1 MQKTN
6 LNVNP
11 YYDDFSED
19 KNFHRVLFRPGYAVQ
34 ARELTQLQTILQNQI
49 ERHGRHVF
57 KEGTVVIPGSV
68 GFTNDFYAVKLQS
81 TFSSNDIT
89 DYVSEYVGKR
99 ITGRTTGVVAEVIIA
114 EQATTS
120 DPITLFVKYI
130 KTGSDNVTTRFANGE
145 NIYADKEVGGFGSD
159 SPLLST
165 TGDGSTATFTLSL
178 AVTSQ
183 NMLVTVNDVETT
195 AFTVNSN
202 QITFNSAP
210 ANNSTIVVKHI
221 VDSATL
227 LAIGATATGS
237 SANIQ
242 EGVFFIRGHFVKVPT
257 TRIVLDKYTNTPT
270 YRVGLTVT
278 EELETPEEDSSLLDN
293 AQGSS
298 NLNAK
303 GAHRLKITATLSKL
317 PIDSTADENFIEL
330 IRLKSGV
337 LQQKAR
343 STEYSVFE
351 EAMAKRTYDQVG
363 DFVVKPFDIEIR
375 ETLNDGF
382 NNGVYESGAITES
395 GNVASD
401 DYLTI
406 QVSPGKAY
414 VNGYAIETIT
424 PTFIDVPKPRDTES
438 YNGGITPVEVG
449 NYVVVD
455 NIYGSPELTPSTD
468 TIPEITEPYRQIDLY
483 DTQTASRGTASGQRI
498 GFARARA
505 FEHFENNT
513 GTGVDRLV
521 SSTNTNTSFKLYLFD
536 IRMFTKVVMSGTI
549 DPALIVSGA
558 KVTGSLSSA
567 IGYVSSESSG
577 TTFYLTTVVGNFVDG
592 ETLKISS
599 SAETD
604 ELVEDVGNVDLTI
617 SSTQSFDFS
626 SAKQTYMNS
635 TVDFTADI
643 VLQSELTLSGFVS
656 YSGTGTT
663 VNGFQTSFSTE
674 LSIGDI
680 VAFPSGTSGA
690 LQERTIT
697 NVNSDTQITISS
709 ALSNA
714 ITSVEATRKRAK
726 LTDQNKN
733 ILLRKLQKKSI
744 KTLLTTANN
753 GGSDTSVINRRSF
766 VRTTASG
773 ASSGQLTITL
783 SGNETFYA
791 VDNTDFVLTVL
802 QQGSGS
808 ALVGD
813 IVNLDSSNVTV
824 VNGGNTLT
832 ITSASIL
839 GDGAKVRLIATIT
852 RTSVTHKTKTPIRAS
867 LLLVDNDGVGGGAEY
882 GTSAHH
888 KDISLGVADGL
899 KLHAVFDSEDNAND
913 PVLPQW
919 TLTSSSGVFTKGE
932 IITGGTSGAKAR
944 VVNISTPITFI
955 PLNDISF
962 SAGET
967 VTGFESGETAV
978 LHTYTAGS
986 KNITS
991 RFVFDSGQ
999 RDNYYDIARIIRKP
1013 NTSSP
1018 VGRLLV
1024 VFDYFTHSTGDF
1036 FTVDSY
1042 STINYKEI
1050 PTYTATRVDPE
1061 VREPTGEY
1069 DLRDVVDFRPITELA
1084 NSSFSTQ
1091 IIQSVDANKII
1102 SHSLNFESRSFPN
1115 PTNTPKDNSN
1125 FAYDFEYYLGRIDTF
1140 TITPQGE
1147 FKVLQGT
1154 PSENPIPPRNPEGAM
1169 KLAEN
1174 SLAPFV
1180 IDIQNVSS
1188 KREVAKK
1195 YSASDIGRLEQRIS
1209 NIEYYTSLS
1218 LLEKDAQSF
1227 EVLDE
1232 NGLTRFKSGFLV
1244 DSFAGHSI
1252 GDVVHPDYRCSI
1264 DMEGKELRPK
1274 YYMKGISLAEEN
1286 TTDSE
1291 RANNFYQKTGD
1302 ILTLPYTNVVSS
1314 EQQFATRIEN
1324 LNPVLNFSWA
1334 GTCVLSPSGDEWFE
1348 VDRLPDLI
1356 INREGNFNTLLAANR
1371 NSLGT
1376 VWNAWQ
1382 TQWGGTSSST
1392 FRISSSTVST
1402 GTLRMNNRS
1411 AQFLRTTN
1419 VQRTVVSQTGTSS
1432 RSGINTSIVEQIDTQ
1447 SQGDR
1452 IVSQALI
1459 PFIRSRNVTFT
1470 AEGMKPLTKVYPFFD
1485 KTNVSNLVTPLNGSL
1500 GGALITSAA
1509 GKVVGTFLIP
1519 NPNVNGNPRFRTG
1532 DRQFRL
1538 TSDIQNRETNVE
1550 TFAQAIYSATGILN
1564 TIQETIIATRNGRI
1578 VTNNVSQ
1585 TSTVSRTV
1593 SDTTSETIIPS
1604 VRWFG
1609 GLGGDPLAQSFV
1621 CSTSGGEYITKIDIY
1636 FQNKDEDIPVLCEI
1650 REMQNGYP
1658 TLKTVPF
1665 GTKLLE
1671 PSQVSVSDDA
1681 SIATTFTFDSPVY
1694 LKSGNEY
1701 CILLFSNSNKY
1712 LVWISRMGELDVG
1725 TNRLVSE
1732 QPYLG
1737 VLFKSQNES
1746 TWTAYDFE
1754 DLKFTLYRASF
1765 DTSATGVVNFVND
1778 TLPVKQLEEDPVRTI
1793 SGSNVVKITHRDHHM
1808 YSASNN
1814 VTISGVE
1821 GNDNTG
1827 TLFNGI
1833 PITEI
1838 NKTHN
1843 TIGNIGIDSY
1853 TITTTANA
1861 TQSST
1866 GGGSSVTAT
1875 ENALA
1880 DQIHTLFPVIEHPD
1894 TSLSLKIAGT
1904 SGTSVDGTQASFIK
1918 DVSSQAKTITI
1929 NDNFVFQNPKLICSD
1944 INETLELSGT
1954 KSLNLFF
1961 TLSTTKEN
1969 LSPII
1974 DTDRKTLV
1982 AVANRLDNVTSNS
1995 DVYPTEDFISATEPD
2010 GDSLEAIYCTKKVQ
2024 LKTPATAIKLLFD
2037 AVQLNSASIDAM
2049 YKILRSDDASDFDE
2063 IGWSYFNTDGSP
2075 DTLVN
2080 SSTTYNDFIEREYT
2094 ANNLEE
2100 FIAFAIKLRMRGT
2113 NSAEPPRI
2121 KDLRAIALAL

>member
-57 KEGTVVIPGSV
+57 KEGTVIIPGSV

-81 TFSSNDIT
+81 TFSANDIT

-99 ITGRTTGVVAEVIIA
+99 ITGRTTGVVAEVIMA
-114 EQATTS
+114 VQATTS

-130 KTGSDNVTTRFANGE
+130 KTGSDNVTTKFANGE

-159 SPLLST
+159 SPLLSA

-178 AVTSQ
+178 AVTSL
-183 NMLVTVNDVETT
+183 NAYVTIDGVETT
-195 AFTVNSN
+195 SFTVNTVIIN
-202 QITFNSAP
+202 GVATPQITFNTAP
-210 ANNSTIVVKHI
+210 ASNSVIVVKHI

-227 LAIGATATGS
+227 LTSDATATGS

-257 TRIVLDKYTNTPT
+257 TRIILDKYTNTPT
-270 YRVGLTVT
+270 YRVGLTVA
-278 EELETPEEDSSLLDN
+278 EELETPEEDTSLLDN

-382 NNGVYESGAITES
+382 NNGVYEAGVTTES
-395 GNVASD
+395 GNIASD

-414 VNGYAIETIT
+414 VNGYAVETIT
-424 PTFIDVPKPRDTES
+424 PKFIDVPKPRDTED

-449 NYVVVD
+449 NYVIVNNVY
-455 NIYGSPELTPSTD
+455 NS
-468 TIPEITEPYRQIDLY
+468 PEITPFISGEIDQPYRQIDLY

-536 IRMFTKVVMSGTI
+536 IRMFTKVIMSGTI

-558 KVTGSLSSA
+558 KVTGSLSNA

-577 TTFYLTTVVGNFVDG
+577 TTFYLTTVVGNFIDG

-604 ELVEDVGNVDLTI
+604 ELVEDVGNVDLII
-617 SSTQSFDFS
+617 SNTQSFDFS
-626 SAKQTYMNS
+626 SVKQTYMNS

-690 LQERTIT
+690 LQERKIT

-733 ILLRKLQKKSI
+733 LLLRKLQKRSI
-744 KTLLTTANN
+744 KTLKTTNNN
-753 GGSDTSVINRRSF
+753 GISDTSVTNRRSF
-766 VRTTASG
+766 IDTSNASG
-773 ASSGQLTITL
+773 VVTFTL
-783 SGNETFYA
+783 GSNETFNA

-802 QQGSGS
+802 QQGSGGS

-813 IVNLDSSNVTV
+813 IVNLDSANVTV
-824 VNGGNTLT
+824 VNAGNTLT
-832 ITSASIL
+832 ITSATIL
-839 GDGAKVRLIATIT
+839 GNGAKVRLISTVT
-852 RTSVTHKTKTPIRAS
+852 RTIVSEKTKSRIRAS

-899 KLHAVFDSEDNAND
+899 KLHAVFDSEDNATD

-955 PLNDISF
+955 PLNDIAF

-978 LHTYTAGS
+978 LDTYTAGS

-1018 VGRLLV
+1018 IGRLLV
-1024 VFDYFTHSTGDF
+1024 VFDYFTHGTGDF

-1042 STINYKEI
+1042 STINYKDI

-1069 DLRDVVDFRPITELA
+1069 DLRDVVDFRPKTTNATLT
-1084 NSSFSTQ
+1084 TQ
-1091 IIQSVDANKII
+1091 TIQAQTVYKVT
-1102 SHSLNFESRSFPN
+1102 SHSFNFESRSFADPISI
-1115 PTNTPKDNSN
+1115 PKDNSN
-1125 FAYDFEYYLGRIDTF
+1125 FAYDFEYYLGRIDSF
-1140 TITPQGE
+1140 TITPNGE
-1147 FKVLQGT
+1147 FKVLLGT
-1154 PSENPIPPRNPEGAM
+1154 PSETPIPPKQPEGGF

-1174 SLAPFV
+1174 SLEPFV
-1180 IDIQNVSS
+1180 VDVKNVNSE
-1188 KREVAKK
+1188 KEVAKK
-1195 YSASDIGRLEQRIS
+1195 YSAADIGRLEQRIS

-1227 EVLDE
+1227 EILDTD
-1232 NGLTRFKSGFLV
+1232 GFTRFKSGFLV
-1244 DSFAGHSI
+1244 DAFAGHSV
-1252 GDVVHPDYRCSI
+1252 GDVIHPDYRCSI
-1264 DMEGKELRPK
+1264 DMENKELRPK
-1274 YYMKGISLAEEN
+1274 YYMKGITLAEEN
-1286 TTDSE
+1286 TTDAE

-1302 ILTLPYTNVVSS
+1302 IITLPYTHVVAA

-1356 INREGNFNTLLAANR
+1356 INREGNFNTVLAANR
-1371 NSLGT
+1371 NAIGT

-1382 TQWGGTSSST
+1382 TQWGGTSASV
-1392 FRISSSTVST
+1392 SSSRQVI
-1402 GTLRMNNRS
+1402 RS
-1411 AQFLRTTN
+1411 LNVGRTQFIDTAT

-1432 RSGINTSIVEQIDTQ
+1432 RSGINTQVVQQIDSQ

-1452 IVSQALI
+1452 ILSQALI

-1470 AEGMKPLTKVYPFFD
+1470 AEGMKPLTRVYPFFD
-1485 KTNVSNLVTPLNGSL
+1485 RTNVSNLVTPSGGSQ
-1500 GGALITSAA
+1500 GGALITSAV
-1509 GKVVGTFLIP
+1509 GKISGTFLIP

-1532 DRQFRL
+1532 NRQFRL
-1538 TSDIQNRETNVE
+1538 TSDSQNGETNVE

-1564 TIQETIIATRNGRI
+1564 TVQETIIATRNARV
-1578 VTNNVSQ
+1578 VTTSVSQ
-1585 TSTVSRTV
+1585 TTSVSRV
-1593 SDTTSETIIPS
+1593 VADTSTITDVQS
-1604 VRWFG
+1604 TTRW
-1609 GLGGDPLAQSFV
+1609 LGDPLAQSFV
-1621 CSTSGGEYITKIDIY
+1621 CSTSGGEYITKVDIY

-1650 REMQNGYP
+1650 REMENGYP
-1658 TLKTVPF
+1658 TTKTVPF
-1665 GTKLLE
+1665 GSKILE

-1681 SIATTFTFDSPVY
+1681 TVATTFTFDSPVY

-1701 CILLFSNSNKY
+1701 CILLFSNSDKY
-1712 LVWISRMGELDVG
+1712 LTWISRMGELDVG

-1732 QPYLG
+1732 QPFLG
-1737 VLFKSQNES
+1737 VLFKSQNAS

-1765 DTSATGVVNFVND
+1765 NTTATGIVNFVND
-1778 TLPVKQLEEDPVRTI
+1778 TLPVKELEEDPVRTFT
-1793 SGSNVVKITHRDHHM
+1793 GSNVVKIYHRDHHM
-1808 YSASNN
+1808 YSTSNN

-1843 TIGNIGIDSY
+1843 VIGNIGIDSY
-1853 TITTTANA
+1853 TITTTATA

-1880 DQIHTLFPVIEHPD
+1880 DQIQTLFPVIKHPD
-1894 TSLSLKIAGT
+1894 TNLSLKFAGT
-1904 SGTSVDGTQASFIK
+1904 SGTSVDGNQASFIK
-1918 DVSSQAKTITI
+1918 DVSSQAKTVTI
-1929 NDNFVFQNPKLICSD
+1929 NDNYEFSSPKMICSD

-1961 TLSTTKEN
+1961 TLTTTKEN

-1982 AVANRLDNVTSNS
+1982 AVANRLNNVTSSS
-1995 DVYPTEDFISATEPD
+1995 DVYPTEDFVSATEPD

-2075 DTLVN
+2075 DTVVN